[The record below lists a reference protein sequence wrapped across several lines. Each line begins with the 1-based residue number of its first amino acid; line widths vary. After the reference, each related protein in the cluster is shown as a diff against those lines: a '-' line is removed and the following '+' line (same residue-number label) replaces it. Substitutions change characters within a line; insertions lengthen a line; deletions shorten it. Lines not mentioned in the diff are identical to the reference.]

1 MLQNRLCRD
10 QNPDWLVLTPPCC
23 PQASALPGAAHP
35 WHTSWSS
42 ADVVTRRV
50 LPFISYVH
58 LVGLKYKAFVWSP
71 KPDFLAIMF
80 FKSADGGS
88 EQNKRQSL
96 GILLFLSALRG
107 SVHHFQCSADSRWS
121 YDVSFDGQYKKK
133 QKTSETSWMCHGL
146 CWFWPLALN
155 RFLEKFPVSSVLGS
169 LAGSSGLCMLGL
181 FSFLSCEFFS
191 ALCSLCRTR
200 ARQLWAWRERVN
212 QSLDSGFREP
222 GPRECGS
229 NEMELKGW

>member
-58 LVGLKYKAFVWSP
+58 LVDLKYKAFVWSP

-107 SVHHFQCSADSRWS
+107 SVHHLQCSADSRWS
-121 YDVSFDGQYKKK
+121 YDVSFDGQYKKTK
-133 QKTSETSWMCHGL
+133 KNKWNLLNVPWVVLILATSSKPLPRKVSRVQRSRIVSGLLWTLHVGFVLLFVLWVFLCALQPLPNTCASALSVTRKGEPEFGFWISWTGTSWM
-146 CWFWPLALN
+146 WF
-155 RFLEKFPVSSVLGS
+155 
-169 LAGSSGLCMLGL
+169 
-181 FSFLSCEFFS
+181 
-191 ALCSLCRTR
+191 
-200 ARQLWAWRERVN
+200 
-212 QSLDSGFREP
+212 
-222 GPRECGS
+222 
-229 NEMELKGW
+229 